1 MVKVGDHIAL
11 ASNAAT
17 RSGVVVALSGSLIR
31 VRWESGAETNVIP
44 GPGTLS
50 VVPSAKKQA
59 AAKKPKAKAAK
70 TSAPAKKAKS
80 PSKAKGKKAR

>member
-1 MVKVGDHIAL
+1 MVKVGDHISL

-17 RSGVVVALSGSLIR
+17 RSGVVVGLSGSLIR

-50 VVPSAKKQA
+50 VVPSAKQP
-59 AAKKPKAKAAK
+59 AKKPKAKATK
-70 TSAPAKKAKS
+70 KSTPAKKAK
-80 PSKAKGKKAR
+80 PAKAKGKKAR

>member
-70 TSAPAKKAKS
+70 KSAPVKKAK

>member
-1 MVKVGDHIAL
+1 MVKVGDHISL

-50 VVPSAKKQA
+50 VVPSAKQP
-59 AAKKPKAKAAK
+59 AKKPKAKAAK
-70 TSAPAKKAKS
+70 KSVPAKKAK
-80 PSKAKGKKAR
+80 PAKAKGKKAR

>member
-1 MVKVGDHIAL
+1 MVKVGDHISL

-70 TSAPAKKAKS
+70 KSAPVKKAK

>member
-1 MVKVGDHIAL
+1 VVKVGDHISL

-70 TSAPAKKAKS
+70 KSVPAKKAK

>member
-70 TSAPAKKAKS
+70 QSAPAKKAKP

>member
-1 MVKVGDHIAL
+1 MVKVGDHISL

-50 VVPSAKKQA
+50 VVPSAKKA
-59 AAKKPKAKAAK
+59 AAKKPKAKATK
-70 TSAPAKKAKS
+70 KSAPAKKAK
-80 PSKAKGKKAR
+80 PAKAKGKKAR